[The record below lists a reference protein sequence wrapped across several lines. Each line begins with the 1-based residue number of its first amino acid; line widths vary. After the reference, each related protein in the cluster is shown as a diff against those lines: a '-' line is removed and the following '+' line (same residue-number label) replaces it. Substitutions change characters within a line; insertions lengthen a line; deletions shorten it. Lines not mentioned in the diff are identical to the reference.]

1 MREIVIKKAKLHE
14 PQLRD
19 DLQDK
24 SPDELIGMMW
34 QLALNAWSF
43 KETVDVEPR
52 LRDMLLCL
60 NEAGVDFMIVAL
72 MPLLLMAS
80 LAPLATLTSG

>member
-14 PQLRD
+14 TQLRD

-43 KETVDVEPR
+43 KENVDVEPR
-52 LRDMLLCL
+52 LQRHVVVLKR
-60 NEAGVDFMIVAL
+60 GR
-72 MPLLLMAS
+72 
-80 LAPLATLTSG
+80 G

>member
-1 MREIVIKKAKLHE
+1 MREIVIKKAKLHDS
-14 PQLRD
+14 QLTD
-19 DLQDK
+19 DLQGK

-52 LRDMLLCL
+52 LQRHVVVLKR
-60 NEAGVDFMIVAL
+60 GR
-72 MPLLLMAS
+72 
-80 LAPLATLTSG
+80 G

>member
-14 PQLRD
+14 TELRD
-19 DLQDK
+19 ELQDK

-52 LRDMLLCL
+52 LQRHVVVLKRSK
-60 NEAGVDFMIVAL
+60 G
-72 MPLLLMAS
+72 
-80 LAPLATLTSG
+80 

>member
-1 MREIVIKKAKLHE
+1 MREIVIKKAMLHE
-14 PQLRD
+14 TQLRD

-43 KETVDVEPR
+43 KENVDVEPR
-52 LRDMLLCL
+52 LQRHVVVLKR
-60 NEAGVDFMIVAL
+60 GR
-72 MPLLLMAS
+72 
-80 LAPLATLTSG
+80 G

>member
-14 PQLRD
+14 TQLRD
-19 DLQDK
+19 DLRDK

-43 KETVDVEPR
+43 KENVDAEPR
-52 LRDMLLCL
+52 LQRHVVVLKR
-60 NEAGVDFMIVAL
+60 GR
-72 MPLLLMAS
+72 
-80 LAPLATLTSG
+80 G

>member
-14 PQLRD
+14 TQLRD

-43 KETVDVEPR
+43 KEPVDVEPR
-52 LRDMLLCL
+52 LRRNVVVLKRRR
-60 NEAGVDFMIVAL
+60 G
-72 MPLLLMAS
+72 
-80 LAPLATLTSG
+80 